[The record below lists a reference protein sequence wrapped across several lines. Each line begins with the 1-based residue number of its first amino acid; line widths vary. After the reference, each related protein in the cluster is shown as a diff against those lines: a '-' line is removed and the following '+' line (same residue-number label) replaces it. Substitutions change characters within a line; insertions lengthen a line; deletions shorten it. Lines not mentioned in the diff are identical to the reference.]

1 MINNDVKISAAIITK
16 DEEKRL
22 PDCLKSLSFTDE
34 IIVVDS
40 GSKDRTVEIAKE
52 FGCKVFI
59 EDWKGYG
66 NQKNSAIQKCFN
78 EWVIT
83 IDADERIPP
92 KTKEVILETIKNPR
106 ASAYSFKRKNHINDR
121 WLRHGDSWPDWQV
134 RLVNKNKGSFK
145 GEIHERWVTDGII
158 EKIDA
163 YIEHYGFLNY
173 AEMLETMNKY
183 SSISAK
189 ELYLSGE
196 KAIVLSPI
204 VHALCMFIKIYILKR
219 GFLDGLDG
227 LVLALLK
234 AGGSFFKYAK
244 LIELQRKK
252 S

>member
-1 MINNDVKISAAIITK
+1 MKNKTKISVAIITK

-22 PDCLKSLSFTDE
+22 PDCLKSVSFADE

-40 GSKDRTVEIAKE
+40 GSKDRTVEIAKD

-66 NQKNSAIQKCFN
+66 NQKNSAIQKCSN
-78 EWVIT
+78 EWVLV

-92 KTKEVILETIKNPR
+92 KTREVILEIIKEPR
-106 ASAYSFKRKNHINDR
+106 ASAYKFKRKNHIKGR
-121 WLRHGDSWPDWQV
+121 WLKYGDNWPDWQV
-134 RLVNKNKGSFK
+134 RLINKSKGSFR
-145 GEIHERWVTDGII
+145 GEIHERWITEGAIR
-158 EKIDA
+158 KIDA
-163 YIEHYGFLNY
+163 HIEHYGFLDY

-189 ELYLSGE
+189 ELYLAGE
-196 KAIVLSPI
+196 RASVLSPV
-204 VHALCMFIKIYILKR
+204 VHAISMFIKIYILKR

-234 AGGSFFKYAK
+234 ASGSFFKYAK
-244 LIELQRKK
+244 LIELQREKP
-252 S
+252 